1 MHNHMKVL
9 AVANMVLLIGLIVFI
24 LVAKQRTESGEK
36 VGYFLK
42 DDEPTA
48 TPATTP
54 TPNA

>member
-1 MHNHMKVL
+1 MHNPIKTL
-9 AVANMVLLIGLIVFI
+9 AIVNMVLLIGLIVFI

-42 DDEPTA
+42 EDEPTV
-48 TPATTP
+48 TPSTTL